1 MRHATVIAAV
11 AAVLAPGFA
20 HAVEPPTE
28 PVVIDRKAG
37 DGRVAEAGLGVS
49 VHYTGWLFDPDA
61 ATDDPCL
68 ARGLQFDSSR
78 DRQRPF
84 DFLLGEGSVIPGW
97 EVGVAGMRV
106 GGQRCLVIP
115 PDFAYGERG
124 AARGL
129 IPPHATLIFEVEVLS
144 VADF

>member
-1 MRHATVIAAV
+1 VNRAAAV
-11 AAVLAPGFA
+11 ALAAFLAPSA
-20 HAVEPPTE
+20 ALAIEPPAE
-28 PVVIDRKAG
+28 LVVVDLQTG
-37 DGRVAEAGLGVS
+37 DGRLAEAGRGVS

-68 ARGLQFDSSR
+68 ARGKQFDSSR
-78 DRQRPF
+78 NRQRPF
-84 DFLLGEGSVIPGW
+84 NFPLGEGFVIPGW
-97 EVGVAGMRV
+97 DIGVVGMQV

-115 PDFAYGERG
+115 PDMAYGEHG

-129 IPPHATLIFEVEVLS
+129 IPPNATLVFEVEVLS